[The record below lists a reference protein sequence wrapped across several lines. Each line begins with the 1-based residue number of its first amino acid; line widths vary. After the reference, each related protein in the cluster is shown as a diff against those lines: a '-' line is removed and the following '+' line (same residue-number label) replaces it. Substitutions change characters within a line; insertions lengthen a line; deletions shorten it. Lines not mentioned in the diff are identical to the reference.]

1 MTGFV
6 DFEAGAACAL
16 GPELTI
22 NHAADLWARVLARLA
37 RGEALRFDLGGVTEM
52 DSAGAQILLMAARA
66 ADSRKVGFAIERPSR
81 AVEQVLRCL
90 GLAASL
96 GLAVKEGV

>member
-37 RGEALRFDLGGVTEM
+37 RGEVLRFDLGGVTEM

-66 ADSRKVGFAIERPSR
+66 ARSRKVAFALENPSR
-81 AVEQVLRCL
+81 VVEEVLRRL
-90 GLAASL
+90 GLEASL
-96 GLAVKEGV
+96 GPAKEGA